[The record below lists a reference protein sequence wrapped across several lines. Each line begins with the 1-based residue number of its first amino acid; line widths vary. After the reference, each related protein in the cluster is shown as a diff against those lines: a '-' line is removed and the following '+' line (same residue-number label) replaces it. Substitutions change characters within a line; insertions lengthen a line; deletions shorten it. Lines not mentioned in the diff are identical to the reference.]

1 MKVLRHFFASQ
12 ARTDAPSLRE
22 IDPETVR
29 GWQKQGGCLLIDVR
43 EDAEYR
49 AERIPG
55 TCLAPLSRLEQALP
69 SLPTGAKAVFLCRSG
84 ARTRAQA
91 GRLARCSPGE
101 AYILAG
107 GLAAWKACGFP
118 VERG

>member
-1 MKVLRHFFASQ
+1 MKSLRNFFASVGQ
-12 ARTDAPSLRE
+12 SSESPLGE
-22 IDPETVR
+22 IDPTTVR
-29 GWQKQGGCLLIDVR
+29 GWYEQGGCLLIDVR

-55 TCLAPLSRLEQALP
+55 ACLAPLSRLEQALP
-69 SLPTGAKAVFLCRSG
+69 SPAAGTKAVFLCRSG

-91 GRLARCSPGE
+91 GRLARCGLGE

-107 GLAAWKACGFP
+107 GIAAWKACGFP

>member
-1 MKVLRHFFASQ
+1 MKSLRSLFASHGN
-12 ARTDAPSLRE
+12 AGGPPLRE
-22 IDPETVR
+22 VDAATV
-29 GWQKQGGCLLIDVR
+29 GAWHGEGGCLLIDVR

-49 AERIPG
+49 AERIAG
-55 TCLAPLSRLEQALP
+55 ACLAPLSRLEQALP
-69 SLPTGAKAVFLCRSG
+69 AVPAGKKAVFLCRSG

-91 GRLARCSPGE
+91 GRLARCGLGE

-107 GLAAWKACGFP
+107 GIAGWKAAGFP